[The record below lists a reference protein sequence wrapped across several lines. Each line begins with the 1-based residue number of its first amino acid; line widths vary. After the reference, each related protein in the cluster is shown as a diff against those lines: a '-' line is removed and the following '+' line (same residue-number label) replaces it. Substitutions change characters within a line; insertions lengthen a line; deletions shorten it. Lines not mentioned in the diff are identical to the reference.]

1 MQKSLIIIALFAMVS
16 ASISQQKNLQVLS
29 QAVPESINFLAQ
41 EEPNAENILEEAKA
55 DQAAVPAEESHEDD
69 GEKSTVTE
77 EIKESPAGIE
87 ARISEEKAMAEWE
100 KKQGLEPGV
109 EIETLSKW
117 EWIIITVS

>member
-41 EEPNAENILEEAKA
+41 EEPNAENIMEEAQA
-55 DQAAVPAEESHEDD
+55 DPAAPAEESHDDD